1 MLRRNLY
8 FAPASVKR
16 KAYLAC
22 VLPIIEY
29 GSTCWSPT
37 SEKLNKSI
45 EMIQHRAAR
54 FIANIHYKK
63 NDKKYFSI
71 TDLLS
76 KLNLDTIEERRTR
89 ARLAMAYKIL
99 NGHVILEPDMLPKF
113 RHSKMRSCNS
123 APVGYQNQLIE
134 PQATL
139 HVTESTFFYSIPE
152 IWNQRVTEQQAKS
165 PSVSQSVSYPCLV
178 VFYSLE

>member
-1 MLRRNLY
+1 MHSNVKSVVQQKLSAVLQCRENL
-8 FAPASVKR
+8 SV
-16 KAYLAC
+16 L
-22 VLPIIEY
+22 
-29 GSTCWSPT
+29 T
-37 SEKLNKSI
+37 
-45 EMIQHRAAR
+45 
-54 FIANIHYKK
+54 
-63 NDKKYFSI
+63 
-71 TDLLS
+71 
-76 KLNLDTIEERRTR
+76 KLNLETLEERRTR

-99 NGHVILEPDMLPKF
+99 NGLVILEPDMLPKF

-165 PSVSQSVSYPCLV
+165 PSVDAFKAY
-178 VFYSLE
+178 FDKE